1 MSYLSSYASYKT
13 SYMSSYMSSIYRYLC
28 EQWPVVL
35 GHFSPNLSNSSP
47 ANCFF
52 SAQKPVDSANW
63 ADCHT
68 AKEAEDTGAEA
79 EGAGAEADRSAEAA
93 PPAPPLVPVVFYV
106 IIGEVLH
113 RWALLHKAN
122 NQDSTNN

>member
-1 MSYLSSYASYKT
+1 MSDKTNAARHSRVVPGKLSVAG
-13 SYMSSYMSSIYRYLC
+13 I
-28 EQWPVVL
+28 
-35 GHFSPNLSNSSP
+35 PNAFASP
-47 ANCFF
+47 AQGIDAQNKGTEAQNK
-52 SAQKPVDSANW
+52 SA
-63 ADCHT
+63 
-68 AKEAEDTGAEA
+68 EAEDTGAEA